1 MKFGT
6 SFVLTRRKVRELHP
20 VSRHVRITGV
30 TASSWGCPLFS
41 KVSGK
46 LEAGERRVRCAVERG
61 SPSHTQSRLHAGW
74 GASVIDFLSAL
85 LPECVCV
92 CADCVPVLRVNH
104 QQQQQQQPVRSTL
117 TCPLLLWSLYDPYET
132 HRSAERRCLSFRI
145 KERKKK
151 ILKNP
156 KNFSLSPSVMSTWL
170 QGYVITVN
178 LSGKNDP

>member
-20 VSRHVRITGV
+20 VSRHVRTTGV

-92 CADCVPVLRVNH
+92 CVCWLCA
-104 QQQQQQQPVRSTL
+104 STAGEPPPAAAAAAGSVHSHL
-117 TCPLLLWSLYDPYET
+117 PSAPLKPLWSVRDAP
-132 HRSAERRCLSFRI
+132 ERGEALS
-145 KERKKK
+145 
-151 ILKNP
+151 LLP
-156 KNFSLSPSVMSTWL
+156 H
-170 QGYVITVN
+170 
-178 LSGKNDP
+178 